1 MDILFGTK
9 RLSVRRFRSADGD
22 DLAEILTDKEVT
34 YFEPYDT
41 FTHEAAVAE
50 AAMFAE
56 SSEFFAVLLD
66 SKVIGKIYF
75 SKRDYGTYEI
85 GYTFNRKYQGNGYAC
100 ESVGAFI
107 RYAFDKIGARR
118 IMAEIDVRNERSF
131 KLCER
136 LGMRREAEFKQV
148 YPSKEG
154 GYNDFYIYAILKEE
168 YSK

>member
-1 MDILFGTK
+1 MILSRTK
-9 RLSVRRFRSADGD
+9 LRL
-22 DLAEILTDKEVT
+22 LKQQCLQK
-34 YFEPYDT
+34 
-41 FTHEAAVAE
+41 AVN
-50 AAMFAE
+50 FLLLCLIVKL
-56 SSEFFAVLLD
+56 SE
-66 SKVIGKIYF
+66 
-75 SKRDYGTYEI
+75 
-85 GYTFNRKYQGNGYAC
+85 GNGYAC

>member
-1 MDILFGTK
+1 
-9 RLSVRRFRSADGD
+9 
-22 DLAEILTDKEVT
+22 
-34 YFEPYDT
+34 
-41 FTHEAAVAE
+41 
-50 AAMFAE
+50 MF
-56 SSEFFAVLLD
+56 D

-107 RYAFDKIGARR
+107 RYAFDKIGTRR